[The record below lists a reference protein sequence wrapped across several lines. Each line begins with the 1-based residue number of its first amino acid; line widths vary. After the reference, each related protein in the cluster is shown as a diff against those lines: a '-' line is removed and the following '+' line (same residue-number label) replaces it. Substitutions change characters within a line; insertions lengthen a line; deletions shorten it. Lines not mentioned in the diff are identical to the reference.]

1 MVSNATHSLDYISFL
16 NGLKCTLEAYLSE
29 CLCDY
34 INFLTMFFNYQ
45 VPEHCSVGLEKTSY
59 G

>member
-45 VPEHCSVGLEKTSY
+45 VPERCSVGLEKTS
-59 G
+59 